1 MLPQCFF
8 RDRCDWHAHLLLFG
22 ENKQSDSFGGKLE
35 AMSSVLGLLAVVALI
50 YYMIRGLFSL
60 KRWYVKWKNTQPI
73 EEQGERV
80 EHLKQ
85 QEKRYTWSKRVR
97 KALRE
102 ERRAA
107 IETYN
112 ELLLDRAHADQLH
125 MDEEEEENGEGEGAT
140 D

>member
-8 RDRCDWHAHLLLFG
+8 LDRCDWHAHLFLFG
-22 ENKQSDSFGGKLE
+22 ENRESDSFGGKLE
-35 AMSSVLGLLAVVALI
+35 AMSSILGLVAMVAFI
-50 YYMIRGLFSL
+50 YYMVCGVFSL
-60 KRWYVKWKNTQPI
+60 RRWYVKWKNTQPI

-80 EHLKQ
+80 EHLKR

-97 KALRE
+97 KALRD

-125 MDEEEEENGEGEGAT
+125 MDEDEEDNGDEGVT
-140 D
+140 Q

>member
-1 MLPQCFF
+1 
-8 RDRCDWHAHLLLFG
+8 
-22 ENKQSDSFGGKLE
+22 
-35 AMSSVLGLLAVVALI
+35 MSSILGLVAMVAFI
-50 YYMIRGLFSL
+50 YYMVCGVFSL
-60 KRWYVKWKNTQPI
+60 RRWYVKWKNTQPI

-80 EHLKQ
+80 EHLKR

-97 KALRE
+97 KALRD

-125 MDEEEEENGEGEGAT
+125 MDEDEEDNGDEGVT
-140 D
+140 Q